1 MPYLVSEG
9 NWTNAVKNNIDS
21 DTGLYSIGYDTVNL
35 NPAPGCDRQTFYASY
50 KCGNETTTRT
60 VDAILNAAADGKQA
74 KFDCSNLI
82 NKCDGLKLYLEDNGI
97 LTLKDKDEKKIWDST
112 QSPMSASPIPNNSV
126 ALNEFIPANNPN
138 VELRK
143 NFLKSGEFLKVGE
156 YISSPTG
163 KCRLEMIQAAMPVD
177 SVWSTISDGFVTTM
191 NRTLIRCGSIN
202 SGKWSGILKII
213 PLTDTII
220 SKQAILNEFV
230 PTTTANYNTIKSNVF
245 GTSITSNINI
255 ETSSAQG
262 NSWITI
268 GTDGSST
275 GNLKSITIK
284 EISSFRYG
292 SNGDY
297 INKDFNTSSTTTV
310 SIPDDIFNFVQV
322 KKSDTDESI
331 PDNIT
336 PDASSLHVYKYGN
349 GTTWYYKKL
358 KEPFLK
364 TNLNAL
370 FVAPTSLNILTAKLY
385 VSQESFPGIASGSA
399 YDNILQIKMDN
410 NAPSGNILQVVYNTL
425 GCTED
430 DPINSESSSLYTI
443 PWTFRENLNRMGYV
457 NKDGQ
462 LQTYGTGLTIEN
474 ETNIFTKLTNNDG
487 TSYGMF
493 GGNLGSVIT
502 ENITSDED
510 CKQKCETNAEID
522 GGATCI
528 GFEYETVGKTCQLK
542 GTDLFSNGQG
552 LRRQNINP
560 NKNYEYYS
568 RIKGVSGIDTS
579 CPSEAEDIK
588 SISVDKWTTFF
599 NNKSADTL
607 TSTTKCGLQSKVSA
621 ERLAVNGLTNELID
635 NSSVFR
641 TTIDKLYT
649 KYQNLKDSL
658 LDTKNQLSTKFNEL
672 NESKNAL
679 ADWSGEQAA
688 QLDAINEDR
697 ELNLM
702 SQNYKHIIWSILAI
716 LIIIIIIKIM
726 KSFGGISI
734 PDITKTAD
742 VAKASVATATAT
754 A

>member
-1 MPYLVSEG
+1 
-9 NWTNAVKNNIDS
+9 
-21 DTGLYSIGYDTVNL
+21 
-35 NPAPGCDRQTFYASY
+35 
-50 KCGNETTTRT
+50 
-60 VDAILNAAADGKQA
+60 
-74 KFDCSNLI
+74 
-82 NKCDGLKLYLEDNGI
+82 
-97 LTLKDKDEKKIWDST
+97 
-112 QSPMSASPIPNNSV
+112 
-126 ALNEFIPANNPN
+126 
-138 VELRK
+138 
-143 NFLKSGEFLKVGE
+143 
-156 YISSPTG
+156 
-163 KCRLEMIQAAMPVD
+163 
-177 SVWSTISDGFVTTM
+177 
-191 NRTLIRCGSIN
+191 
-202 SGKWSGILKII
+202 
-213 PLTDTII
+213 
-220 SKQAILNEFV
+220 
-230 PTTTANYNTIKSNVF
+230 
-245 GTSITSNINI
+245 
-255 ETSSAQG
+255 
-262 NSWITI
+262 
-268 GTDGSST
+268 
-275 GNLKSITIK
+275 
-284 EISSFRYG
+284 
-292 SNGDY
+292 
-297 INKDFNTSSTTTV
+297 
-310 SIPDDIFNFVQV
+310 
-322 KKSDTDESI
+322 
-331 PDNIT
+331 
-336 PDASSLHVYKYGN
+336 
-349 GTTWYYKKL
+349 
-358 KEPFLK
+358 
-364 TNLNAL
+364 
-370 FVAPTSLNILTAKLY
+370 
-385 VSQESFPGIASGSA
+385 
-399 YDNILQIKMDN
+399 
-410 NAPSGNILQVVYNTL
+410 
-425 GCTED
+425 
-430 DPINSESSSLYTI
+430 
-443 PWTFRENLNRMGYV
+443 MGYV

-474 ETNIFTKLTNNDG
+474 ETNIFTKLTNDDG

-588 SISVDKWTTFF
+588 SISVDKWTTLF
-599 NNKSADTL
+599 NSKSADTL